1 MGRGMRSYK
10 NPPAGRQ
17 GGVFYCLILIYLLRE
32 ELFSDSLL
40 ELLLFEALSDL
51 LLPLLLRFEE
61 PELATGCLDD
71 LEGSAL

>member
-1 MGRGMRSYK
+1 
-10 NPPAGRQ
+10 
-17 GGVFYCLILIYLLRE
+17 VFYCLILIYLLRE

-61 PELATGCLDD
+61 PELAAGCLDD